1 MLITRDKKSL
11 FKKRCVINKMIITRN
26 CYFKISFVIN
36 KKIKTKK
43 EGIFMKRKEE
53 LQELL
58 IVVDMINGFIKEGN
72 MADET
77 INHITPRIIKLIEET
92 LEKNE
97 GLAFIKDTHNEN
109 STEFKKFPVHC
120 LEGTSESELIDE
132 LKPYEKDALVYKKN
146 STSTMFAENFMN
158 DIEKMKQL
166 RKVIVT
172 GCCTDIC
179 VLNLAI
185 PLVNY
190 FDEQDR
196 QVEVT
201 VVEDAVE
208 TYNAPYHNR
217 DEYNEIAL
225 KLMKQAGVR
234 LQ

>member
-1 MLITRDKKSL
+1 
-11 FKKRCVINKMIITRN
+11 
-26 CYFKISFVIN
+26 
-36 KKIKTKK
+36 
-43 EGIFMKRKEE
+43 MKRKEE

-77 INHITPRIIKLIEET
+77 INHITPKIIKLIEET
-92 LEKNE
+92 LNNNE

-109 STEFKKFPVHC
+109 STEFKKFPLHC
-120 LEGTSESELIDE
+120 LKGTNEAELIEE
-132 LKPYEKDALVYKKN
+132 LKPYEKDAVVYEKN
-146 STSTMFAENFMN
+146 STSTMFAKNFIS
-158 DIEKMKQL
+158 DVDKMKAL
-166 RKVIVT
+166 RKVIIT

-190 FDEQDR
+190 FDETDR
-196 QVEVT
+196 QVEVE

-208 TYNAPYHNR
+208 TYDAPYHNR
-217 DEYNEIAL
+217 NEYNEMAF
-225 KLMKQAGVR
+225 KLMRQAGVK

>member
-1 MLITRDKKSL
+1 MLITRDKKVSI
-11 FKKRCVINKMIITRN
+11 KIYYVINKMIITRN
-26 CYFKISFVIN
+26 CYFKKTFVIN

-43 EGIFMKRKEE
+43 EGIFMKTKEE

-77 INHITPRIIKLIEET
+77 INHITPKIIKLIEKT

-109 STEFKKFPVHC
+109 STEFKKFPIHC
-120 LEGTSESELIDE
+120 LQGTSEAELIDE
-132 LKPYEKDALVYKKN
+132 LKSYEKDALVYEKN
-146 STSTMFAENFMN
+146 STSTMFAKGFIN
-158 DIEKMKQL
+158 DIDKMKAL
-166 RKVIVT
+166 RKVIIT

-185 PLVNY
+185 PLVIY
-190 FDEQDR
+190 FDETDR
-196 QVEVT
+196 QIEVE

-208 TYNAPYHNR
+208 TYDAPYHNR
-217 DEYNEIAL
+217 NEYNEMAF

-234 LQ
+234 I